1 MWCYFVIAFFDWTNG
16 VFQQTVVKVYCM
28 LNNPAGPS
36 GLLQVCSFIKKK
48 PQHKRF
54 PVKYAKN
61 TVFIKRL
68 RWLLLKI
75 HWKSNL
81 WQFGLQYCRLWDFKL
96 NENVLHQ
103 RGLDRTFK
111 ENILAKVNS
120 LKLLKKKLPHW
131 FFSQTLICLP
141 ELTMLCFCLSHLLTT
156 IFLLKFPLI
165 PLRYS
170 MCLKIEFKLVVG
182 LMYRGRP

>member
-61 TVFIKRL
+61 TVFIERL

-103 RGLDRTFK
+103 RGLDGTFK

-131 FFSQTLICLP
+131 FFSQTLITSP
-141 ELTMLCFCLSHLLTT
+141 WTNHALL
-156 IFLLKFPLI
+156 LLKSFFNHYFFTEVSADTAQVFDVFESWI
-165 PLRYS
+165 
-170 MCLKIEFKLVVG
+170 
-182 LMYRGRP
+182 